1 MSPPT
6 TARVLGSLLLIAAA
20 VSSGQ
25 GRGASAS
32 TSAVEAKMRTHV
44 TPAVAKAPAE
54 VRIQVWVTPQDDN
67 RTLEIVVDSGDFYR
81 SSAIPLDGAQAAQ
94 SFTVE

>member
-1 MSPPT
+1 
-6 TARVLGSLLLIAAA
+6 
-20 VSSGQ
+20 
-25 GRGASAS
+25 
-32 TSAVEAKMRTHV
+32 MRAQV

-54 VRIQVWVTPQDDN
+54 VRIQVWVAPQDDN

-94 SFTVE
+94 SFTVEYRAMPVGEYQVLVRLLAQRGKLRALDRQGFQVAP